1 MTETKQIHKIK
12 PQGESFADLAEELF
26 LWAKEETF
34 PKNVSADAA
43 RILQAQ
49 RQRLREKGLEME
61 YAMTSQDFFRMQ
73 ENNIPFFCIGCVK
86 EILYSG
92 QTGDGRISF

>member
-61 YAMTSQDFFRMQ
+61 YAMTSQDFFSDAGKQ
-73 ENNIPFFCIGCVK
+73 HFLFLHGCVK